1 MSRVFAYCRVSTAD
15 QTTDNQRAEIVN
27 AGFAVEPQ
35 RVITETI
42 SGSVAAQSRPGFKKL
57 LDRLER
63 DDVLIVTKLDRLG
76 RNAFDV
82 RGTVEH
88 LACIGVRVHC
98 LALGGIDLTS
108 AAGKMTM
115 QVIAAVAEF
124 ERDLLIERTNAG
136 LRTARQ
142 KGKRFG
148 RPPAL
153 DEGDRATAL
162 ALLDA
167 GVPVAEIA
175 RDLGTS
181 RQTIIRVSA
190 AAAEAAPA

>member
-15 QTTDNQRAEIVN
+15 QTTDNQRSEIVN

-88 LACIGVRVHC
+88 LASIGVRVHC

-108 AAGKMTM
+108 AAGRMTM

-153 DEGDRATAL
+153 DDDSKETAR
-162 ALLDA
+162 ALLAA
-167 GVPVAEIA
+167 GVPVSEVA

-181 RQTIIRVSA
+181 RQTIIRVRD